1 MQRLWT
7 LVVPKATTSYE
18 NPLIPHARMRALY
31 RALVELRLLRDHL
44 PKGERVPKGLEAC
57 WAATALDLRE
67 GDLTS
72 DAGADALPGYLRD
85 IATRTG
91 SGAPR
96 AGALESLTAAT
107 SKPFA
112 GSATDRLLCAIGAAM
127 ALKSADNKAVAVAYA
142 RQGELD
148 AADWKRIL
156 RVAAV
161 GDLPL
166 VVVAAAADEL
176 PVSSRMVPVIPV
188 DAADAVA
195 IYRVTQE
202 SLVRARAEGGVVVIE
217 CVKTGLDPVKV
228 LAGQL
233 HAKGIATPAWTAAV
247 ETRMRALLS
256 AE

>member
-1 MQRLWT
+1 M
-7 LVVPKATTSYE
+7 PKKASYE

-31 RALVELRLLRDHL
+31 RALIEVRLLRETL
-44 PKGERVPKGLEAC
+44 PKSERVPRGLEAC

-72 DAGADALPGYLRD
+72 DSGADALPAYLRG
-85 IATRTG
+85 IAARAG

-96 AGALESLTAAT
+96 SAAIAALQKSE

-112 GSATDRLLCAIGAAM
+112 GTPAERLFCAAGATM
-127 ALKSADNKAVAVAYA
+127 ALKAAEDKAVVVAYV
-142 RQGELD
+142 RQGDLD
-148 AADWKRIL
+148 AADWKRVL
-156 RVAAV
+156 RVAAA

-166 VVVAAAADEL
+166 VIVTAAADNV
-176 PVSSRMVPVIPV
+176 PVSSRAVPVIPV
-188 DAADAVA
+188 DASDAVA

-217 CVKTGLDPVKV
+217 CVKTGLDCVKV

-233 HAKGIATPAWTAAV
+233 HSKGIATPTWTSAV
-247 ETRMRALLS
+247 ETRMS
-256 AE
+256 AMIAEA